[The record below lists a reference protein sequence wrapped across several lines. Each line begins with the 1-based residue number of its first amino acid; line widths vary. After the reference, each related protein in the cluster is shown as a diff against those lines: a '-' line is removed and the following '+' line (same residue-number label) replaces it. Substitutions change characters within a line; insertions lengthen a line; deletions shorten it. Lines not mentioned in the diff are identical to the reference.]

1 MENNWNQLIERYL
14 QHELSE
20 EGRIAFE
27 QELQSNPELQM
38 EFELHNLIRA
48 SAIRSV
54 ERAQIVQIGK
64 SYHFY
69 KTFKM
74 LGMYSAVIIGTVVAV
89 WAAGMFQKTS
99 PAENHPPIALV
110 NDSIP
115 SGPVVDSTIT
125 AEPAEP
131 VVFAPRFYTKNVPG
145 GVKIISLPMDTTP
158 VESSKEPGKE
168 SEPVKNPVTVEKAKE
183 KEKESLPRS
192 LVVTTKFGFGKPV
205 ITSRDANY
213 LDFQKNGEDLKKRSV
228 YTDEEGL
235 HIVNP
240 EEKLHF
246 VFERTVD
253 SKKKKQGLVWNS
265 EPVPVEDTTT
275 HRAVIRSVRN
285 D

>member
-27 QELQSNPELQM
+27 QELQSDPELQQ
-38 EFELHNLIRA
+38 EFELHNLIYA

-54 ERAQIVQIGK
+54 ERAQIAQIGK

-74 LGMYSAVIIGTVVAV
+74 VSAYTAVVIGTAVAV
-89 WAAGMFQKTS
+89 WVAVMYQKTS
-99 PAENHPPIALV
+99 PVENHPTIALV

-115 SGPVVDSTIT
+115 DEPSVDSTIT
-125 AEPAEP
+125 TDPTEP
-131 VVFAPRFYTKNVPG
+131 VVFAPRYYVKNVPG
-145 GVKIISLPMDTTP
+145 GVQVITIPAETTP
-158 VESSKEPGKE
+158 VESSKEPEKV
-168 SEPVKNPVTVEKAKE
+168 SEPVKNPAAQEKE
-183 KEKESLPRS
+183 KEKENLPRS
-192 LVVTTKFGFGKPV
+192 LVITTKFGFGKPV

-213 LDFQKNGEDLKKRSV
+213 LDFQKNGEDLKKQSV

-240 EEKLHF
+240 KEKLHF
-246 VFERTVD
+246 VFERTVE
-253 SKKKKQGLVWNS
+253 SRKEKQGFGVWKS
-265 EPVPVEDTTT
+265 EPIPVEDTTT